1 MKYCI
6 NRQISSGS
14 FGTIYEILN
23 EEDNKIYALKELTNI
38 DAVSKER
45 FEREVKILLGLD
57 HPNIVKIFYW
67 NVGGDAPKFAP
78 YYIMEYLSGNSL
90 KEYMFEKFDN
100 DEKYY
105 FDINWT
111 VKTIILPVCN
121 ALALVH
127 GSNVYHRDLK
137 PSNIM
142 FSDATRSTV
151 KIADWGLV
159 KIEDPFAAKDEDS
172 SAAPI
177 SITATATPVTSTI
190 TTDIDRKSLELTAVV
205 SEGNIG
211 GTPDYCSPEQW
222 FATVDDNDK
231 SIDGR
236 ADIFSLGIIFYEMLT
251 RRRPP
256 PYDPN
261 KPHLSRKTV
270 EPPSKYNPSISPQL
284 DQCILKMVDLSPDN
298 RHQSIWDL
306 VSEIETL
313 SNYVTRE
320 MVKPNKQIKSSK
332 FSNSAIR

>member
-1 MKYCI
+1 LKYSI

-23 EEDNKIYALKELTNI
+23 EEDNRIYALKELTNM
-38 DAVSKER
+38 DTVSKQR
-45 FEREVKILLGLD
+45 FEREVKILSELD

-67 NVGGDAPKFAP
+67 NVGGDPPKFAP
-78 YYIMEYLSGNSL
+78 YYIMEYLGGNSL
-90 KEYMFEKFDN
+90 KEYMVEKFDS

-105 FDINWT
+105 FDISWT

-127 GSNVYHRDLK
+127 SSNIYHRDLK
-137 PSNIM
+137 PSNIV
-142 FSDATRSTV
+142 FTDATRSAV

-159 KIEDPFAAKDEDS
+159 KIEDPYTVKNDDD

-177 SITATATPVTSTI
+177 SATTTTTTTASTSTI
-190 TTDIDRKSLELTAVV
+190 ATDIDRRSLELTAVA

-222 FATVDDNDK
+222 FATVNDNDK
-231 SIDGR
+231 VIDGR
-236 ADIFSLGIIFYEMLT
+236 TDIFSLGIIFYEMLT

-261 KPHLSRKTV
+261 KPNMSRNTV
-270 EPPSKYNPSISPQL
+270 EPPSIYNPSISPPL
-284 DQCILKMVDLSPDN
+284 DQCILKMVELRPEN

-306 VSEIETL
+306 ISEIETL
-313 SNYVTRE
+313 
-320 MVKPNKQIKSSK
+320 PN
-332 FSNSAIR
+332 

>member
-1 MKYCI
+1 LKYSI

-23 EEDNKIYALKELTNI
+23 EEDNKTYALKELTNM
-38 DAVSKER
+38 DTVSKQR
-45 FEREVKILLGLD
+45 FEREVKILSELN

-67 NVGGDAPKFAP
+67 NVGGDPPRFAP
-78 YYIMEYLSGNSL
+78 YYIMEYLGGNSL
-90 KEYMFEKFDN
+90 KEYMVEKFDS

-105 FDINWT
+105 FDISWT
-111 VKTIILPVCN
+111 IKTIILPICN

-127 GSNVYHRDLK
+127 SSNVYHRDLK

-142 FSDATRSTV
+142 FTDTTRSAV

-159 KIEDPFAAKDEDS
+159 KIEDPYAVKNDDS

-177 SITATATPVTSTI
+177 STTTTTTSTSTI
-190 TTDIDRKSLELTAVV
+190 ATDIDRRSLELTAVA

-222 FATVDDNDK
+222 FATVNDNDK
-231 SIDGR
+231 VIDGR
-236 ADIFSLGIIFYEMLT
+236 TDIFSLGIIFYEMLT

-261 KPHLSRKTV
+261 KPNMSRNAL
-270 EPPSKYNPSISPQL
+270 EPPSTFNPSISPSL
-284 DQCILKMVDLSPDN
+284 DQCILKMVELRPEN

-306 VSEIETL
+306 ISEIETL
-313 SNYVTRE
+313 
-320 MVKPNKQIKSSK
+320 PN
-332 FSNSAIR
+332 

>member
-1 MKYCI
+1 MTLNYL
-6 NRQISSGS
+6 ISSGS

-23 EEDNKIYALKELTNI
+23 EEDNKIYALKELTNMDI
-38 DAVSKER
+38 ISKQR
-45 FEREVKILLGLD
+45 FEREVKILSELD

-78 YYIMEYLSGNSL
+78 YYIMEYLGGYSL
-90 KEYMFEKFDN
+90 KEYMAEKFDN
-100 DEKYY
+100 DEKFH

-111 VKTIILPVCN
+111 INTIILPVCN

-127 GSNVYHRDLK
+127 SMNVYHRDLK

-142 FSDATRSTV
+142 FTDTTRSAI

-159 KIEDPFAAKDEDS
+159 KIEGPFAVKDGDN

-177 SITATATPVTSTI
+177 STTTATSITTTTT

-205 SEGNIG
+205 IEGNIG

-222 FATVDDNDK
+222 FATVDDNNK
-231 SIDGR
+231 SNDGR

-261 KPHLSRKTV
+261 KPHMSRKTV
-270 EPPSKYNPSISPQL
+270 ESPSKYNPSISPQL
-284 DQCILKMVDLSPDN
+284 DQCILKMVDLSPEN

-306 VSEIETL
+306 ISEIETL
-313 SNYVTRE
+313 SN
-320 MVKPNKQIKSSK
+320 
-332 FSNSAIR
+332 

>member
-1 MKYCI
+1 LKYSI

-23 EEDNKIYALKELTNI
+23 EEDNKTYALKELTNM
-38 DAVSKER
+38 DTVSKQR
-45 FEREVKILLGLD
+45 FEREVKILSELN

-67 NVGGDAPKFAP
+67 NVGGDPPKFAP
-78 YYIMEYLSGNSL
+78 YYIMEYLGGNSL
-90 KEYMFEKFDN
+90 KEYMVEKFDS

-105 FDINWT
+105 FDISWT
-111 VKTIILPVCN
+111 IKTIILPVCN

-127 GSNVYHRDLK
+127 SSNIYHRDLK

-142 FSDATRSTV
+142 FTDATRSAV

-159 KIEDPFAAKDEDS
+159 KIEDPYAVKNDDS

-177 SITATATPVTSTI
+177 STTTTITTTGTSTI
-190 TTDIDRKSLELTAVV
+190 STDIDRRSLELTAVV

-222 FATVDDNDK
+222 FATVNDNDK
-231 SIDGR
+231 VIDGR
-236 ADIFSLGIIFYEMLT
+236 TDIFSLGIIFYEMLT

-261 KPHLSRKTV
+261 KPNMSRNTV
-270 EPPSKYNPSISPQL
+270 EPPSTFNPSISPSL
-284 DQCILKMVDLSPDN
+284 DQCILKMVELRPEN

-306 VSEIETL
+306 ISEIETL
-313 SNYVTRE
+313 
-320 MVKPNKQIKSSK
+320 PN
-332 FSNSAIR
+332 